1 MSIFSINS
9 IINSLKIKN
18 KMKLFHKH
26 EKKISTIHEITNLDW
41 EDQIDKIYLQ
51 ILSYHSS
58 ALCLATN
65 TIRNNDTDK
74 VGTISDEI
82 VFRFHKNIDSSNHK
96 IISKLK
102 REIFNEIFKK
112 YNDIDKKERND
123 FYHINKDIYLES
135 DYLVYPLHQSLDKKG
150 LLICEYPNEE
160 QVLNKICQSFVQLLG
175 N

>member
-1 MSIFSINS
+1 
-9 IINSLKIKN
+9 
-18 KMKLFHKH
+18 MKLFHKH
-26 EKKISTIHEITNLDW
+26 EEKISTIQEITNLDW

>member
-1 MSIFSINS
+1 
-9 IINSLKIKN
+9 
-18 KMKLFHKH
+18 MKLFHKH
-26 EKKISTIHEITNLDW
+26 EEKISTIHEITNLDW
-41 EDQIDKIYLQ
+41 EDQIDKVYLQ

-102 REIFNEIFKK
+102 REIFNEILSNCKV
-112 YNDIDKKERND
+112 
-123 FYHINKDIYLES
+123 ES
-135 DYLVYPLHQSLDKKG
+135 EGRFVHKIVESTSL
-150 LLICEYPNEE
+150 N
-160 QVLNKICQSFVQLLG
+160 
-175 N
+175 